1 MGAAHWIYLS
11 GIVLIIAVMIARKNV
26 VIPALAATFLTAW
39 VFTGSLVT
47 GLESIFNASLTAAS
61 ELFSIFLII
70 ALVTALLG
78 SLRALGADR
87 RMVEPFR
94 VVMRTGH
101 SAFWVL
107 ALVTYVISL
116 FFWPTPAVPLMG
128 AILLPAAIAAG
139 LPPISAGLA
148 IAIAGQGMALSSD
161 YVIQVAPG
169 LSAKAAG
176 VETGAVADKAMV
188 LSLITGGV
196 ALFVGYLMTRSQF
209 QKPDAALLERWEAG
223 ESETTVQAP
232 RRSLIRVL
240 PRRRV
245 LQPEPAAAGGGEG
258 AVAVLDPAP
267 GTGGGSGAASSSGTG
282 TGSGSGSAGSGS
294 GSRSVPKPRSGES
307 PTSGDAE
314 GDTGGD
320 AGGSGDAMTRK
331 ALSSLNGDDV
341 PGADCPRRSKAFAAI
356 VPLALVGLVV
366 YMMLG
371 KFTGLVPE
379 VVGGDAAAL
388 VGGVATAL
396 LLAAAIARDG
406 RGSLERCADH
416 IVDGLVFAMK
426 AMGIVIPIA
435 GFFFIGNADFAGK
448 IMGMEEGSAGPAFL
462 FDIVTRMQDGIPDSQ
477 YVVGFGV
484 LIIGM
489 ITGLDGSGF
498 SGLPLTGS
506 LAGTL
511 GPASGVDPSLLAAI
525 GQMGCIWAGGGVLIA
540 WSSLIAVA
548 GFARVPVLDLVRRA
562 FLPVIAGLV
571 VATVV
576 GLVIY

>member
-1 MGAAHWIYLS
+1 LGAAHWIYLS

-26 VIPALAATFLTAW
+26 VIPAVAATFLTAW
-39 VFTGSLVT
+39 VFTGNFVT
-47 GLESIFNASLTAAS
+47 GLESIFSASLTAAT

-94 VVMRTGH
+94 VVMRSGH

-139 LPPISAGLA
+139 LPPISAGIA

-176 VETGAVADKAMV
+176 VDTGAVADRSMV

-196 ALFVGYLMTRSQF
+196 ALVLGYLMTRSEF
-209 QKPDAALLERWEAG
+209 RKPDAVLLERWEAG
-223 ESETTVQAP
+223 ESETAVSAP

-245 LQPEPAAAGGGEG
+245 LEAETAGGGEG
-258 AVAVLDPAP
+258 SVAVLDPGP
-267 GTGGGSGAASSSGTG
+267 GSGGGSGG
-282 TGSGSGSAGSGS
+282 AGADG
-294 GSRSVPKPRSGES
+294 
-307 PTSGDAE
+307 
-314 GDTGGD
+314 GGD
-320 AGGSGDAMTRK
+320 AMARE
-331 ALSSLNGDDV
+331 ALSAMNGDDA

-356 VPLALVGLVV
+356 VPAALIGLVG

-396 LLAAAIARDG
+396 LLSATIAKDG

-435 GFFFIGNADFAGK
+435 GFFFIGNPDFAGR
-448 IMGMEEGSAGPAFL
+448 IMGLGEDAKAPAFL
-462 FDIVTRMQDGIPDSQ
+462 FDIVVRIQDAIPDSQ

-489 ITGLDGSGF
+489 LTGLDGSGF

-506 LAGTL
+506 LSGSL
-511 GPASGVDPSLLAAI
+511 GPASGVDPALLAAI
-525 GQMGCIWAGGGVLIA
+525 GQMGCIWAGGGVLVA

-548 GFARVPVLDLVRRA
+548 GFARVPVLELVRRA
-562 FLPVIAGLV
+562 FLPVIAGLA

-576 GLVIY
+576 GLLIY

>member
-1 MGAAHWIYLS
+1 MEAAHWIYLS
-11 GIVLIIAVMIARKNV
+11 GIVIIIAVMIARKNV
-26 VIPALAATFLTAW
+26 VIPAVAATFLTAW
-39 VFTGSLVT
+39 VFTGSFVT

-94 VVMRTGH
+94 VVMRSGH

-107 ALVTYVISL
+107 AAVTYVISL

-139 LPPISAGLA
+139 LPPISAGVA

-176 VETGAVADKAMV
+176 VQTGAVADRAMV
-188 LSLITGGV
+188 LSLITGLV
-196 ALFVGYLMTRSQF
+196 ALGIGYLMTRSEF
-209 QKPDAALLERWEAG
+209 RRPDAALLERWEAG
-223 ESETTVQAP
+223 ESEMEAPAP

-245 LQPEPAAAGGGEG
+245 LQPEPAAAGGGDG
-258 AVAVLDPAP
+258 GVAVLDHGP
-267 GTGGGSGAASSSGTG
+267 
-282 TGSGSGSAGSGS
+282 GSGSGSGGSS
-294 GSRSVPKPRSGES
+294 NVP
-307 PTSGDAE
+307 
-314 GDTGGD
+314 GD
-320 AGGSGDAMTRK
+320 AGEASDEMTRR
-331 ALSSLNGDDV
+331 ALSSLDGGDA

-356 VPLALVGLVV
+356 VPLALIGLVG

-396 LLAAAIARDG
+396 LLAAAIAKDG

-426 AMGIVIPIA
+426 AMGVVIPIA

-448 IMGMEEGSAGPAFL
+448 IMGMEEGAQAPGFL
-462 FDIVTRMQDGIPDSQ
+462 FDAVVRMQDAIPDSQ

-506 LAGTL
+506 LAGSL
-511 GPASGVDPSLLAAI
+511 GPASGVDPALLAAI
-525 GQMGCIWAGGGVLIA
+525 GQMGCVWAGGGVLVA

-548 GFARVPVLDLVRRA
+548 GFARVPVLDLVRRS

-576 GLVIY
+576 GLIIY

>member
-1 MGAAHWIYLS
+1 MEAAHWVYLS
-11 GIVLIIAVMIARKNV
+11 GIVIIIAVMIARKNV
-26 VIPALAATFLTAW
+26 VIPAVAATFLTAW
-39 VFTGSLVT
+39 VFTGSFVT

-94 VVMRTGH
+94 VVMRSGH

-107 ALVTYVISL
+107 AAVTYLISL

-139 LPPISAGLA
+139 LPPISAGVA

-176 VETGAVADKAMV
+176 VETGAVADRAMV
-188 LSLITGGV
+188 LSLITGLV
-196 ALFVGYLMTRSQF
+196 ALGIGYLMTRSEF
-209 QKPDAALLERWEAG
+209 RRPDAALLERWEAG
-223 ESETTVQAP
+223 ETEAEAP
-232 RRSLIRVL
+232 RRSLARVL
-240 PRRRV
+240 QRRRV
-245 LQPEPAAAGGGEG
+245 LEPEPATAGGGDG
-258 AVAVLDPAP
+258 GVAVLDH
-267 GTGGGSGAASSSGTG
+267 
-282 TGSGSGSAGSGS
+282 GSGSGSGGGSPT
-294 GSRSVPKPRSGES
+294 VPGPRSGGSAEAGE
-307 PTSGDAE
+307 TSDE
-314 GDTGGD
+314 
-320 AGGSGDAMTRK
+320 MTRR
-331 ALSSLNGDDV
+331 ALSSLNGGDE

-356 VPLALVGLVV
+356 VPLALVGLVG

-388 VGGVATAL
+388 VGGVATVL
-396 LLAAAIARDG
+396 LLAAAIAKDG

-426 AMGIVIPIA
+426 AMGVVIPIA

-448 IMGMEEGSAGPAFL
+448 IMGMEEGAAAPGFL
-462 FDIVTRMQDGIPDSQ
+462 FDAVTRMQDAIPDSQ

-506 LAGTL
+506 LAGSI
-511 GPASGVDPSLLAAI
+511 GPASGVDPALLAAI
-525 GQMGCIWAGGGVLIA
+525 GQMGCVWAGGGVLVA

-548 GFARVPVLDLVRRA
+548 GFARVPVLDLVRRS

-571 VATVV
+571 VATVA
-576 GLVIY
+576 GLIIY

>member
-11 GIVLIIAVMIARKNV
+11 GIVVIIAVMIARKNV
-26 VIPALAATFLTAW
+26 VIPAVAATFLTAW
-39 VFTGSLVT
+39 VFTGNFVT
-47 GLESIFNASLTAAS
+47 GLESIFNASLTAAT

-94 VVMRTGH
+94 VVMRSGH

-139 LPPISAGLA
+139 LPPLSAGIA

-176 VETGAVADKAMV
+176 VETGAVADRAMV

-196 ALFVGYLMTRSQF
+196 ALALGYLMTRAEF
-209 QKPDAALLERWEAG
+209 RKPDAALLERWEAG
-223 ESETTVQAP
+223 ESEAAAAP

-245 LQPEPAAAGGGEG
+245 VQTEPATAGGAGG
-258 AVAVLDPAP
+258 VAVLDSGP
-267 GTGGGSGAASSSGTG
+267 GRGGGSGGGSRASGGGTG
-282 TGSGSGSAGSGS
+282 
-294 GSRSVPKPRSGES
+294 GE
-307 PTSGDAE
+307 
-314 GDTGGD
+314 D
-320 AGGSGDAMTRK
+320 AGDVMARE
-331 ALSSLNGDDV
+331 ALSSLNGGDA

-356 VPLALVGLVV
+356 VPLALIGLVV

-396 LLAAAIARDG
+396 LLSATISKDG

-448 IMGMEEGSAGPAFL
+448 IMGLGEGAKAPAFL
-462 FDIVTRMQDGIPDSQ
+462 FDIVVRIQDAIPDSQ

-489 ITGLDGSGF
+489 LTGLDGSGF

-506 LAGTL
+506 LAGSL
-511 GPASGVDPSLLAAI
+511 GPASGVDPALLAAI
-525 GQMGCIWAGGGVLIA
+525 GQMGCIWAGGGVLVA

-548 GFARVPVLDLVRRA
+548 GFARVPVLDLVRRS
-562 FLPVIAGLV
+562 FLPVVAGLV

-576 GLVIY
+576 GLIIY

>member
-1 MGAAHWIYLS
+1 
-11 GIVLIIAVMIARKNV
+11 MIARKNV
-26 VIPALAATFLTAW
+26 VIPAVAATFLTAW
-39 VFTGSLVT
+39 VFTGDFVT
-47 GLESIFNASLTAAS
+47 GLESIFNASLTAAT

-94 VVMRTGH
+94 VVMRSGH

-139 LPPISAGLA
+139 LSPLSAGVA

-176 VETGAVADKAMV
+176 VDTGAVADRAMV

-196 ALFVGYLMTRSQF
+196 ALVLGYLTTRREF

-223 ESETTVQAP
+223 ESEVAVQAP

-240 PRRRV
+240 PRHRALR
-245 LQPEPAAAGGGEG
+245 PEPAAAGGEG
-258 AVAVLDPAP
+258 SVAVLAP
-267 GTGGGSGAASSSGTG
+267 GSGGGPGE
-282 TGSGSGSAGSGS
+282 
-294 GSRSVPKPRSGES
+294 VPKPRAGGPSTSGEAD
-307 PTSGDAE
+307 G
-314 GDTGGD
+314 GGD
-320 AGGSGDAMTRK
+320 AMARE
-331 ALSSLNGDDV
+331 ALSSMNGGDA

-356 VPLALVGLVV
+356 VPLALVGLVG

-371 KFTGLVPE
+371 KFTDLVPE

-396 LLAAAIARDG
+396 LLSATISKDG

-435 GFFFIGNADFAGK
+435 GFFFIGNTDFAGK
-448 IMGMEEGSAGPAFL
+448 IMGMDEGAKAPAFL
-462 FDIVTRMQDGIPDSQ
+462 FDIVIRIQDAIPDSQ

-489 ITGLDGSGF
+489 LTGLDGSGF

-506 LAGTL
+506 LAGSL
-511 GPASGVDPSLLAAI
+511 GPASGVDPALLAAI
-525 GQMGCIWAGGGVLIA
+525 GQMGCIWAGGGVLVA

-562 FLPVIAGLV
+562 FLPVIAGLIV
-571 VATVV
+571 STVV
-576 GLVIY
+576 GLIIY

>member
-1 MGAAHWIYLS
+1 MGAAHWFYLS
-11 GIVLIIAVMIARKNV
+11 GIVLIVAVMIARKNV

-39 VFTGSLVT
+39 VFSGDFVT
-47 GLESIFNASLTAAS
+47 GLEAIFSASLTAAT

-94 VVMRTGH
+94 VVMRSGH

-139 LPPISAGLA
+139 LPPISAGVA

-161 YVIQVAPG
+161 YIIQVAPG

-176 VETGAVADKAMV
+176 VDTGAVADRSMV

-196 ALFVGYLMTRSQF
+196 ALVLGYLMTRSEF
-209 QKPDAALLERWEAG
+209 RKPDALLLERWEAG
-223 ESETTVQAP
+223 ESEVTVPAP
-232 RRSLIRVL
+232 RRSFIRVL

-245 LQPEPAAAGGGEG
+245 LQTAGGGEQAAG
-258 AVAVLDPAP
+258 LDPGP
-267 GTGGGSGAASSSGTG
+267 GSGGSRTGGGTGGGADEPRDAMARAALASSD
-282 TGSGSGSAGSGS
+282 
-294 GSRSVPKPRSGES
+294 
-307 PTSGDAE
+307 GD
-314 GDTGGD
+314 
-320 AGGSGDAMTRK
+320 
-331 ALSSLNGDDV
+331 L

-356 VPLALVGLVV
+356 VPLALIGLVG
-366 YMMLG
+366 YLMLG
-371 KFTGLVPE
+371 KFTDLVPE

-388 VGGVATAL
+388 VGGIATAL
-396 LLAAAIARDG
+396 LLSATIAKDG
-406 RGSLERCADH
+406 RNSLERCADH
-416 IVDGLVFAMK
+416 IVDGLVFSMK
-426 AMGIVIPIA
+426 AMGVVIPIA

-448 IMGMEEGSAGPAFL
+448 IMGLEEGKAAPGFL
-462 FDIVTRMQDGIPDSQ
+462 FDIVVQMQDAIPDSQ

-506 LAGTL
+506 LAGSL
-511 GPASGVDPSLLAAI
+511 GPASGVDPALLAAI
-525 GQMGCIWAGGGVLIA
+525 GQMGCIWAGGGVLVA

-548 GFARVPVLDLVRRA
+548 GFARVPVLELVRRS

-571 VATVV
+571 IATVA
-576 GLVIY
+576 GLIIY